1 VAGIKYP
8 SQEPFGRLGISDL
21 TEQELQVL
29 PAESTARYKYIH
41 APSLLMD

>member
-1 VAGIKYP
+1 MAGP
-8 SQEPFGRLGISDL
+8 QHFGEEPFGSLGISDL

-41 APSLLMD
+41 SPSLLMD